1 MNLKTVF
8 GFAVRLFIAFVASK
22 LILDRLGEGS
32 PASLLGLALLL
43 VSGVYG
49 LEPLGR
55 AAELGGGALFDQ
67 PESAPQPA
75 GSKAAS
81 QRRFVGADPV
91 SRPFI
96 WALQDLGA
104 HMGARGV

>member
-8 GFAVRLFIAFVASK
+8 GFAVRLFIAFVVSK
-22 LILDRLGEGS
+22 LILAGLGEGS

-49 LEPLGR
+49 LEHWGGR
-55 AAELGGGALFDQ
+55 LRLGGGALFDQ

-75 GSKAAS
+75 GKGSS
-81 QRRFVGADPV
+81 QKG
-91 SRPFI
+91 
-96 WALQDLGA
+96 LK
-104 HMGARGV
+104 